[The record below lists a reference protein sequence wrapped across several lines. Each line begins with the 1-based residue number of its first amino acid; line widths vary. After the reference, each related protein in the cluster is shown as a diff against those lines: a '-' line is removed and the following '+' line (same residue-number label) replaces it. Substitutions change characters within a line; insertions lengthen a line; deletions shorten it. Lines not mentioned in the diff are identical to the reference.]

1 MHYGAILRLFCASMI
16 ISSLKRTETLHE
28 DVMDI
33 IGIYK
38 EVVIYMI
45 ILTIS
50 KATGIVVVAGTI
62 VIGGGLIVQT
72 INQIYKDWTDSN

>member
-1 MHYGAILRLFCASMI
+1 MN
-16 ISSLKRTETLHE
+16 
-28 DVMDI
+28 I

-45 ILTIS
+45 ALTICIV
-50 KATGIVVVAGTI
+50 TGIVVVARAI

-72 INQIYKDWTDSN
+72 INQIFKDWTDDN

>member
-1 MHYGAILRLFCASMI
+1 MI

-28 DVMDI
+28 AVMNI

-45 ILTIS
+45 ALTICIV
-50 KATGIVVVAGTI
+50 TGIVVVAGAI
-62 VIGGGLIVQT
+62 VIGGGLIVQA
-72 INQIYKDWTDSN
+72 INQIYKDWTDDN